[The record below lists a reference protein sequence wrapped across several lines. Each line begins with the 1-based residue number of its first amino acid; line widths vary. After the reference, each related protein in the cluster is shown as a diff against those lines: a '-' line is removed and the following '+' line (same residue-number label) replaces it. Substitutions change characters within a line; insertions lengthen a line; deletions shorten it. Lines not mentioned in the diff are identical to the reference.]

1 MITRLLRPLL
11 RLFQQ
16 DATTRELLESNSRK
30 VIWTMGGV
38 YLAWHFI
45 ATLSWPEI
53 FSPSLW
59 LLSGVV
65 LFTVVV
71 SLRLLARAFAAAQGV
86 WFVGV
91 AAAILGAYG
100 LYQWPELLLAL
111 AALPLMAQV
120 MMGVRGAVVVSAAA
134 LGIVLVLPLGAGF
147 QVGLFLAV
155 AAAFF
160 LGWGVSSN
168 LISAIEASSYHYNEA
183 VLRLEETR
191 QHRAQI
197 SVLLREQTKAN
208 YQLER
213 MNRMLAYAR
222 AKADEAREDRDRF
235 TLAVSHELRSPLN
248 FILGFSDLMVNSP
261 ETYAGRESWPP
272 GLYDDVQE
280 IYRSSTHLLGLIND
294 ILDMGKMDA
303 HQMVLFKEK
312 ARIEDILNAVRE
324 MVESPVRSKGL
335 VLRLELAPDLPEL
348 YVDCT
353 RIRQVVLNLVTNA
366 MRFTERGG
374 ITIRAALAG
383 EMLRVEV
390 EDSGL
395 GIPPEDLE
403 RVFDEFLQA
412 GSESWRRGQGTGL
425 GLSIARRFIELHGG
439 TIGASSQ
446 PGQGSLFY
454 FTLPVQAPLEE
465 ESAPL
470 PAAAVSP
477 AGEPPAQ
484 RAVDDPDRLVLVLA
498 SDERQ
503 ARTLREALSGYAVT
517 SLLDPEGLLAAV
529 NQWYPRALVV
539 DRAMA
544 MRAEV
549 QQALKSLPYDLPVFK
564 VTLMGGGLAGHD
576 LPAGVLRYLV
586 KPVTRAALWEAVSAL
601 GAELRTLLVVDD
613 DPSMV
618 RYLTQTLKASAASAP
633 EFTFLP
639 AHTGGEAVAQL
650 QGGQVDAV
658 LLDLDLPDM
667 NGFAVLDF
675 IQSLPEDKRPQ
686 TLIISANDLE
696 QMLAAHRQGSLEV
709 WLRRPFTRDE
719 GQHLLH
725 GALDAVRPQFIE
737 SKNGGAAGSREDPS
751 ESPAS

>member
-1 MITRLLRPLL
+1 MITRLLRPLIH
-11 RLFQQ
+11 LFRQ

-45 ATLSWPEI
+45 ATLSWPQI

-59 LLSGVV
+59 LLSGVM

-86 WFVGV
+86 WFAGV
-91 AAAILGAYG
+91 AAAILAAYE
-100 LYQWPELLLAL
+100 LYQWPEVLLAL

-120 MMGVRGAVVVSAAA
+120 MMGVRGAVLVSVAA
-134 LGIVLVLPLGAGF
+134 LGFVVFLPIGAGF

-155 AAAFF
+155 IAAFF

-183 VLRLEETR
+183 VRRLEETR

-261 ETYAGRESWPP
+261 ETYAARESWPP

-312 ARIEDILNAVRE
+312 ARIEDILNAVRD
-324 MVESPVRSKGL
+324 MVEAPVRVKGL
-335 VLRLELAPDLPEL
+335 TLRLELAPDLPEL

-374 ITIRAALAG
+374 ITIRAVLAD
-383 EMLRVEV
+383 EMVRVEV
-390 EDSGL
+390 EDSGS
-395 GIPPEDLE
+395 GIAPEDLE

-465 ESAPL
+465 EAAPL
-470 PAAAVSP
+470 PAAVSP

-484 RAVDDPDRLVLVLA
+484 RAADDPDRLVLVLA

-503 ARTLREALSGYAVT
+503 ARALREALSGYAVT
-517 SLLDPEGLLAAV
+517 SLLDPEELLTVV

-564 VTLMGGGLAGHD
+564 VTLMGAGLAGHD

-633 EFTFLP
+633 DFTFLP

-650 QGGQVDAV
+650 QSGQVDAV

-675 IQSLPEDKRPQ
+675 IQGMPEAKRPQ

-709 WLRRPFTRDE
+709 WLRRPFTREE

-737 SKNGGAAGSREDPS
+737 SKNGGAGENREGPS
-751 ESPAS
+751 ELPAS